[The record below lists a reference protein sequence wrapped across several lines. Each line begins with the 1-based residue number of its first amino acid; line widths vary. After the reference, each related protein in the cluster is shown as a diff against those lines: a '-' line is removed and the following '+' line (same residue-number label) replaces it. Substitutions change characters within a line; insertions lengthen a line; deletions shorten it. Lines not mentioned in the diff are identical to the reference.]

1 MADPN
6 ATSNCK
12 NCQKEVSEADW
23 TECDRCDV
31 KYCSRSCLNL
41 HWKNHKKACAKN
53 RNNRPVPQAT
63 PRGSGSGGTK
73 WSPSEPTPR
82 RGLDQPIL
90 GAFTKLGQGTFLHD
104 RPEIDVYRILIDTY
118 RLRTEDIFNLEGVAT
133 PKSLYCNGVTDATEG
148 FREFLARVGA
158 VRSLLPAWWDAEKHT
173 ECEGL
178 GHKDEHTWYS
188 LKDKV
193 SKGGIIQH
201 YRDDHFPIQLRM
213 LGEAVYGR
221 APGGGNGA
229 MMREALADMEAGTS
243 RFGHFHH
250 IDASR

>member
-1 MADPN
+1 MADPS
-6 ATSNCK
+6 ATPTCK
-12 NCQKEVSEADW
+12 KCRKEVSEADW

-63 PRGSGSGGTK
+63 PRGGGGGTA

-90 GAFTKLGQGTFLHD
+90 GPFTKLGQGTFLHD
-104 RPEIDVYRILIDTY
+104 RPEVDVYRILIDAY
-118 RLRTEDIFNLEGVAT
+118 RLRMEDTFNLDLVAT

-148 FREFLARVGA
+148 FREFLARAGR
-158 VRSLLPAWWDAEKHT
+158 VRSLLPPWWNAEKQT
-173 ECEGL
+173 ECETL
-178 GHKDEHTWYS
+178 GQQAEHKWYS

-193 SKGGIIQH
+193 SKGDIIQH
-201 YRDDHFPIQLRM
+201 YRDDQFPMQLRM
-213 LGEAVYGR
+213 LGEAIYGIG
-221 APGGGNGA
+221 PGGHNGS
-229 MMREALADMEAGTS
+229 MMRQMMADREAGTS
-243 RFGHFHH
+243 EFRHFTHL
-250 IDASR
+250 DASR